1 MNDQPNQPNQRKL
14 AAILAADIAGFS
26 RLMNED
32 EIATVAAWQSARS
45 DIIKPIIAEHAGRIV
60 KHTGD
65 GFLAEFATASEA
77 VKCAVAMQMNFAE
90 FNKSKPETHHMN
102 FRMGINLGEIT
113 VDADDIHG
121 DGVNVAARL
130 EGLAEAPGICVTAHV
145 YDQVRKIVDCPFE
158 DMGEHRV
165 KNIAESIHV
174 YRIQCKKPGHDDL
187 VADTDGPTLSPSP
200 FEVPSIAVLPF
211 DNMSA
216 DPEQDFFADGLTED
230 ILTQLSKFN
239 DLFVISRNS
248 TFTYKGKATKAT
260 DVARDLGVR
269 YVVEGSV
276 RKAGNRVRVTV
287 QLIDGINDRHVWAD
301 RYDRDLEDVF
311 AIQDE
316 ITAAITATLPGRVEA
331 DSHDRA
337 RRKPTDNMQAYECV
351 LAGKVLHHR
360 SKRTDNAEAL
370 ALLER
375 AIELDPKYA
384 HARAWRAC
392 VLGQAWI
399 YGWNEDPDAMLEA
412 AVAELERA
420 RALDENDADIHRIL
434 AAVYITRNDFEKA
447 QIHQNKSVKLNP
459 NYDLAVVQQ
468 GELMTWIGQPEEGV
482 EWIKK
487 AMQLNPFHPLRFWS
501 HLGRAYFAARQ
512 YQEAID
518 AFKRIETLDQGQH
531 AFLGACYAYLEND
544 DDAAKQAQKVLAL
557 APDFSA
563 ESYMAQMHYMKDADS
578 LHLRDGLVKSGLP
591 D

>member
-1 MNDQPNQPNQRKL
+1 MNDQLNQRRL
-14 AAILAADIAGFS
+14 SAILAADIAGFS

-32 EIATVAAWQSARS
+32 ELATVSAWQTARS
-45 DIIKPIIAEHAGRIV
+45 DIIKPVIAEHAGRIV

-65 GFLAEFATASEA
+65 GFLAEFSTASEA
-77 VKCAVAMQMNFAE
+77 VKCAIAMQMKFAA
-90 FNKSKPETHHMN
+90 FNTDIPETRHMN
-102 FRMGINLGEIT
+102 FRMGVNVGEIT

-130 EGLAEAPGICVTAHV
+130 ESLANAPGICITSHV
-145 YDQVRKIVDCPFE
+145 YHQVRKIVDCPFE
-158 DMGEHRV
+158 DMGEKWV
-165 KNIAESIHV
+165 KNIAEPIHV
-174 YRIQCKKPGHDDL
+174 YRIQCMLPGHDKSST
-187 VADTDGPTLSPSP
+187 VAETSPPPSP
-200 FEVPSIAVLPF
+200 QTEMPSIAVLPF

-230 ILTQLSKFN
+230 ILTQLSKFG

-248 TFTYKGKATKAT
+248 TFTYKGKSVKAT

-269 YVVEGSV
+269 YIVEGSV

-287 QLIDGINDRHVWAD
+287 QLIDGKNDRHVWAD

-351 LAGKVLHHR
+351 LTGKVLHHR
-360 SKRTDNAEAL
+360 SKREDNAEAL
-370 ALLER
+370 RLLER
-375 AIELDPKYA
+375 AIVLDPGYA

-399 YGWNEDPDAMLEA
+399 YGWLGDPDTVLES
-412 AVAELERA
+412 AVEELERA
-420 RALDENDADIHRIL
+420 LALDDSDADIHRIL
-434 AAVYITRNDFEKA
+434 AAVYITRNNFDQA
-447 QIHQNKSVKLNP
+447 LIHQNKSVSLNP

-468 GELMTWIGQPEEGV
+468 GELMTWIGRPNEGID
-482 EWIKK
+482 WIKK
-487 AMQLNPFHPLRFWS
+487 AMQLNPFHPQRFWS

-512 YQEAID
+512 YQDAID
-518 AFKRIETLDQGQH
+518 AFKQIESLDHGQH
-531 AFLGACYAYLEND
+531 AFLAACYAYLEND
-544 DDAAKQAQKVLAL
+544 SEAAKRVKEVLGQ
-557 APDFSA
+557 APDFSTA
-563 ESYMAQMHYMKDADS
+563 SYLAQQHYLKDDDS
-578 LHLRDGLVKSGLP
+578 DHLRGGLIKSGLP
-591 D
+591 A